1 MNMSNLL
8 NYRVPVADWVEKMT
22 EWFTATFAGV
32 FSFLQ
37 TIGQAIMSGITNLLL
52 VIPAPLFIL
61 LFTVVAFFISKK
73 RLGLALFT
81 LIGLSFIYN
90 QGLWADLMNTVTLVL
105 LSSVVSIVIG
115 VPLGILMAKS
125 SKAQSVIK
133 PILDFMQ
140 TMPGFVYLIPA
151 VAFFGIGM
159 VPGVFASVIFALP
172 PTVRFTNLGIRQV
185 PKELVEASD
194 SFGST
199 SWQKLFKLEL
209 PLAKGTIMAGINQ
222 TTMLSLS
229 MVVIA
234 SMIGAPGLGRGV
246 LSALQRAQ
254 VGNGFV
260 NGVALVILAII
271 IDRFTQHLNQPTHK
285 KGIERIKQKNKKHQR
300 IFVGAVIVVILVA
313 AGLGSLS
320 SSKETK
326 KINLSYVE
334 WDTEVASTNV
344 VAEVLKGMG
353 YDVTITPLD
362 NSIMWESVSKGE
374 SDGMI
379 SAWLPKTHG
388 SQYAQY
394 KDQVEDLGANLMG
407 AKVGLAVPNYMN
419 IHSIEELSDQ
429 AGKKIIGIEPGA
441 GVVTAAENT
450 IKQYDNLKDWTVE
463 TSSSGAM
470 TVALGQAIKKQDS
483 IVVTG
488 WTPHWM
494 FAKYKLKYLA
504 DPKKTMGHAEE
515 IHTVVRKGL
524 KEEQSEAYKVLD
536 KFHWSEKDMEQVML
550 EINNG
555 KDPQHAAQDWIKENQ
570 KTVNSWKE

>member
-1 MNMSNLL
+1 MNNLL
-8 NYRVPVADWVEKMT
+8 NYRLPVADWVENIT
-22 EWFTATFAGV
+22 EWFTTTFAGL

-37 TIGQAIMSGITNLLL
+37 TIGQAVMSGITNLLL

-61 LFTVVAFFISKK
+61 ILTIIAFFISKK
-73 RLGLALFT
+73 RPGLTLFT
-81 LIGLSFIYN
+81 LIGLWFIYN
-90 QGLWADLMNTVTLVL
+90 QGLWTDLMNTVTLVL
-105 LSSVVSIVIG
+105 LSSVISIVIG

-125 SKAQSVIK
+125 SKAQSIIK

-209 PLAKGTIMAGINQ
+209 PLAKSTIMAGINQ

-271 IDRFTQHLNQPTHK
+271 IDRFTQHLNQPNSK
-285 KGIERIKQKNKKHQR
+285 KTVNGSKQPNKKRQG
-300 IFVGAVIVVILVA
+300 IIIGAVVVVLLGAI
-313 AGLGSLS
+313 GLGSFS
-320 SSKETK
+320 SAKETK

-374 SDGMI
+374 SDGMV

-394 KDQVEDLGANLMG
+394 KDQINDLGANLTG
-407 AKVGLAVPNYMN
+407 AKVGLAVPSYMDVN
-419 IHSIEELSDQ
+419 SIADLTDQ
-429 AGKKIIGIEPGA
+429 ADKKITGIEPGA
-441 GVVTAAENT
+441 GVVNAAENT
-450 IKQYDNLKDWTVE
+450 VKQYDNLKGWTVE

-470 TVALGQAIKKQDS
+470 TVVLGQAIKKHEP
-483 IVVTG
+483 IVITG

-494 FAKYKLKYLA
+494 FAKYDLKYLE
-504 DPKKTMGHAEE
+504 DPKKVMGDAEE

-524 KEEQSEAYKVLD
+524 KEDQPEAYKVLD
-536 KFHWSEKDMEQVML
+536 KFHWTEKDMEKVML

-555 KDPQHAAQDWIKENQ
+555 KEPQQAAQDWIKENQ
-570 KTVNSWKE
+570 KTVDSWKE

>member
-1 MNMSNLL
+1 MNNLL
-8 NYRVPVADWVEKMT
+8 NYQIPVADWVETMT
-22 EWFTATFAGV
+22 EWFTTTFSGL

-37 TIGQAIMSGITNLLL
+37 TIGQAIMTGITNLLL
-52 VIPAPLFIL
+52 IIPAPIFIL
-61 LFTVVAFFISKK
+61 LLTIIAFFISKK
-73 RLGLALFT
+73 RLGLTLFT
-81 LIGLSFIYN
+81 LIGLWFIYN
-90 QGLWADLMNTVTLVL
+90 QGLWTDLMNTVTLVL
-105 LSSVVSIVIG
+105 LSSVISIVIG

-125 SKAQSVIK
+125 DKAQSVIK

-159 VPGVFASVIFALP
+159 VPGVFASVIFSLP

-199 SWQKLFKLEL
+199 GWQKLFKLEL
-209 PLAKGTIMAGINQ
+209 PLAKNTIMAGINQ

-271 IDRFTQHLNQPTHK
+271 IDRFTQHLNQPRTK
-285 KGIERIKQKNKKHQR
+285 KANDAAGAKSKKCR
-300 IFVGAVIVVILVA
+300 GAIIIATAVIL
-313 AGLGSLS
+313 LGALGVSS
-320 SSKETK
+320 VFSSKETK

-344 VAEVLKGMG
+344 VGEVLRQMG
-353 YDVTITPLD
+353 YDVTMTPLD
-362 NSIMWESVSKGE
+362 NSIMWESIAKGE
-374 SDGMI
+374 SDGMV

-394 KDQVEDLGANLMG
+394 KDQIVDLGANLKG
-407 AKVGLAVPNYMN
+407 AKVGLVVPGYMDVD
-419 IHSIEELSDQ
+419 SIAELTNQ
-429 AGKKIIGIEPGA
+429 ANKKIIGIEPGA
-441 GVVTAAENT
+441 GVVNAAENT
-450 IKQYDNLKDWTVE
+450 ISTYDNLADWTVE

-470 TVALGQAIKKQDS
+470 TVALGQAIKKQEP
-483 IVVTG
+483 IVITG
-488 WTPHWM
+488 WSPHWM
-494 FAKYKLKYLA
+494 FAKYDLKYLE
-504 DPKKTMGHAEE
+504 DPKNGMGSEE
-515 IHTVVRKGL
+515 QIHTMVRKGL
-524 KEEQSEAYKVLD
+524 KEDQAEAYKVLD
-536 KFHWSEKDMEQVML
+536 QFNWTKEDMEEVML

-555 KDPQHAAQDWIKENQ
+555 KDPQEAAKIWIENNQDK
-570 KTVNSWKE
+570 VASWKA